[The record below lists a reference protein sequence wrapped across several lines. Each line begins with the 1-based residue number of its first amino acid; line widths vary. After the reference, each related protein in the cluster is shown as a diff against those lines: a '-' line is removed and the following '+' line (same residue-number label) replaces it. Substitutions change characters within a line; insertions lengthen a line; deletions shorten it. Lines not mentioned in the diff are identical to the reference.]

1 MTRGRSGGRVVE
13 AETAEVRTGGSTRLR
28 RLAALP
34 ERLGFGRM
42 LVLVCLLAFAVRITY
57 VLWLRWPHLPFKG
70 DAFIYSMDANLVA
83 AGKGFVQ
90 PLSGVFGGPV
100 QQTADHPPLY
110 TLFLSVVAFLDPGHF
125 TSQLTFMISSCVLG
139 TATVVLIALT
149 GRLIAGPRA
158 GIIAGLVA
166 AVYPGMWVHDGM
178 LLSETMA
185 LFTAAGVLLFAYRF
199 WQKPSIWRGLWLGF
213 WCGAAALARPELV
226 LTVPLLIVPLV
237 LMRAPGAW
245 SRRIGWTAAA
255 VATSALVLAPWVS
268 YNAVRFKE
276 PVLLSTNFG
285 GTLVAANCH
294 GTYYGKWTGF
304 KDYGCAHTNFQT
316 VLKEHP
322 DFQSL
327 DQSQQDPLL
336 RKQAF
341 KYVKSHIK
349 RVPLVAAARVGRIL
363 GVYQPFQEVEI
374 DHTLL
379 EQQRKVTQS
388 LYIGFW
394 IVGALA
400 IAGGVVLR
408 RRRVPLWPLLVVPVV
423 VVISVATTFGQLRY
437 RAPAEAALVVL
448 AAVAIDAGL
457 TELRRRRG
465 RSMPDAEPSG
475 EVPVGA
481 LSG

>member
-1 MTRGRSGGRVVE
+1 VVE
-13 AETAEVRTGGSTRLR
+13 AETAEVGTGGSTRLR

-42 LVLVCLLAFAVRITY
+42 LVLVCVLGFAVRLADIL
-57 VLWLRWPHLPFKG
+57 VLRNPHLPFGG
-70 DAFIYSMDANLVA
+70 DAFAYSAGANLFA
-83 AGKGFVQ
+83 QGRGFID
-90 PLSGVFGGPV
+90 PLGSLFHGHPL
-100 QQTADHPPLY
+100 QAADHPPLY
-110 TLFLSVVAFLDPGHF
+110 TLWLSIVAFVNPAKS
-125 TSQLTFMISSCVLG
+125 TSQLTFMIWSAVLG
-139 TATVVLIALT
+139 TLTIVLCALT
-149 GRLIAGPRA
+149 GRLVAGERT
-158 GIIAGLVA
+158 GLLAGLIA

-199 WQKPSIWRGLWLGF
+199 LQKPSIWRGLWLGF
-213 WCGAAALARPELV
+213 WCGAAALARPELI

-255 VATSALVLAPWVS
+255 VATSALVLAPWVA
-268 YNAVRFKE
+268 YNAVRFEE

-304 KDYGCAHTNFQT
+304 KDYNCAHRNFQR
-316 VLKEHP
+316 VLKQHP

-374 DHTLL
+374 DHALL
-379 EQQRKVTQS
+379 DQQRKVTES

-400 IAGGVVLR
+400 IAGGVVLH
-408 RRRVPLWPLLVVPVV
+408 RRRVPLWPLLVVPVI

-448 AAVAIDAGL
+448 AAVAVDAGL
-457 TELRRRRG
+457 TALHRRRTG
-465 RSMPDAEPSG
+465 GAPDEQASA

-481 LSG
+481 LSS